1 MLLEC
6 NYVLLSPLQINILCG
21 LANPSGSDGLTVEYE
36 PFAQKIKG
44 FVENMMTV
52 DVMRRKAQLIQLGS
66 FKPEKEI
73 SKYEVSELELFK
85 VFRDYDENRNHF
97 LELWEYKQCLAGS
110 LGLFMTPQEMV
121 TLTLLADV
129 DNNGKIDYQEL
140 MKHFGELYEMV
151 KYHAGLQTKVEDMAV
166 KGGAS
171 LSGIGGRNSPGG
183 SPRQ

>member
-6 NYVLLSPLQINILCG
+6 NYVLLTPLQINILCG

-36 PFAQKIKG
+36 VFATKVKA

-73 SKYEVSELELFK
+73 SKYEINELDLFK
-85 VFRDYDENRNHF
+85 VFRDFDENRNHF

-110 LGLFMTPQEMV
+110 LGMFLTPQEMV

-140 MKHFGELYEMV
+140 MKHFEELYVMV
-151 KYHAGLQTKVEDMAV
+151 KYHAGLQ
-166 KGGAS
+166 
-171 LSGIGGRNSPGG
+171 
-183 SPRQ
+183 

>member
-6 NYVLLSPLQINILCG
+6 NYVLLTPLQINILCG